1 MNDLKLKEQIA
12 LTARMLVR
20 AGLIVGFGHV
30 SARTKDGLFIT
41 NTQPLAYTVAKDI
54 LFYSFSSSAK
64 IKKKNIPLETP
75 MHAAIYNKRKNVK
88 AICRGHGQY
97 VSAWAVSS
105 EELPLLHGLGAIAG
119 EKVNN
124 HNDINLITSSKSA
137 TNLAKTLGTDASLI
151 LGSNGCLATGGNLLE
166 AAVRLYFL
174 EERARIAILAR
185 NTGIKLRKISK
196 KDWEKRISNTRA
208 ETLRAMKWFEKT
220 FGETK
225 NDLHD

>member
-20 AGLIVGFGHV
+20 AGLIEGFGHV

-64 IKKKNIPLETP
+64 IKIKNIPLETP

-137 TNLAKTLGTDASLI
+137 TNLTKTLGTDAS
-151 LGSNGCLATGGNLLE
+151 LLE

-225 NDLHD
+225 NDLHDEWYKK